1 MASSKLSALTAL
13 TSVGDDDLVYVAD
26 TADSG
31 STYSSKKVTK
41 ANLFSGYATE
51 SYVST
56 QISNLI
62 DNSPSALN
70 TLNEL
75 AAALNDDASFST
87 TITNLIDA
95 NETHIDN
102 VATLSGVAK
111 DSANLGTFT
120 GSTIADSQTIKQ
132 ALQALETAVEN
143 AGSATSLSAA
153 TADISDLQTLTGIAD
168 GNSDLGTFSGSTI
181 ADSTDIKT
189 ALQALETAVE
199 GNTGGATT
207 VNVVSSATNANH
219 YLTFVDSD
227 NTSGVQETV
236 YTDAGVYYNPHLNQF
251 TANGV
256 NTGVL
261 SLSGV
266 DVTST
271 AAELNLLDGAT
282 AGSAVASK
290 ALVVD
295 ASRDLDNLATVT
307 ATSFVGA
314 LTGNV
319 TGNCSGSAGSATE
332 VAITPELSSSTT
344 HYVAFAEQTLS
355 TTDLHRDTGLTYVPS
370 SNTLT
375 GTNLVVSTGL
385 TIGSTALSATAAE
398 LNVLDG
404 ITAST
409 AELNYVDGVTS
420 NIQTQ
425 LDAKTADGDN
435 VNVLVGSTSA
445 DSVPQSNGAD
455 NYLFLVVDK
464 ANGGIKAIDKNFIE
478 AEG

>member
-153 TADISDLQTLTGIAD
+153 TTDISDLQTLTGIAD

-227 NTSGVQETV
+227 NTSGTQETV
-236 YTDAGVYYNPHLNQF
+236 YTDAGVYYNPYLNQF
-251 TANGV
+251 NANGV

-266 DVTST
+266 DVTTS
-271 AAELNLLDGAT
+271 AAELNVLDGAT

-319 TGNCSGSAGSATE
+319 TGNVTGSSGSCTGNAATASQ
-332 VAITPELSSSTT
+332 VSITPELSSSTT
-344 HYVAFAEQTLS
+344 HYVAFAEQTLT
-355 TTDLHRDTGLTYVPS
+355 TTDLHRDTGITYVPS
-370 SNTLT
+370 TNTLT
-375 GTNLVVSTGL
+375 ATNLVVSTGL
-385 TIGSTALSATAAE
+385 TIGSTALSATA
-398 LNVLDG
+398 
-404 ITAST
+404 